1 MKVFI
6 LMRQSGRVNY
16 AGKFTDPPTIVDVFA
31 DKKDAQLY
39 AKVKN
44 AFAKSSHYYIKTK
57 ELK

>member
-6 LMRQSGRVNY
+6 LMRQSGWANFN
-16 AGKFTDPPTIVDVFA
+16 GKFIKPPTIVDVFA
-31 DKKDAQLY
+31 DKKNARLY